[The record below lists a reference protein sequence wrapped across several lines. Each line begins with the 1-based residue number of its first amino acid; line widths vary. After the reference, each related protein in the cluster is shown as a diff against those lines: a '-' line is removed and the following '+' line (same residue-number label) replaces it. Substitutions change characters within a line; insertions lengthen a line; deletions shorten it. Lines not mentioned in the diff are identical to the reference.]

1 MAEQQSKEIYR
12 RFVDEVINGG
22 NTDAVE
28 DLFSAD
34 YVDHSRPPD
43 APEGLEGVKAIPR
56 MFRGAFPD
64 VTFTIED
71 MIEEGD
77 IGAGEPNL
85 EANKALIRR
94 YVEEMFN
101 RHDLTGLEEML
112 APDYVYHVIGQDI
125 RGVEGYKGTVYPLFE
140 AFPDVENVIQD
151 EVAEGDRVA
160 IRWRAHGTHE
170 GEFMGVPATGRKV
183 ELAGITIERIVSDQ
197 RVEGWG
203 VPDMVGLMQQLGAV
217 PGGAPVRS

>member
-77 IGAGEPNL
+77 IVATRVTGRGTHKGPFLGVEPTGVQ
-85 EANKALIRR
+85 ATWASMGFFRVADGKI
-94 YVEEMFN
+94 VE
-101 RHDLTGLEEML
+101 HWG
-112 APDYVYHVIGQDI
+112 APD
-125 RGVEGYKGTVYPLFE
+125 
-140 AFPDVENVIQD
+140 
-151 EVAEGDRVA
+151 
-160 IRWRAHGTHE
+160 
-170 GEFMGVPATGRKV
+170 
-183 ELAGITIERIVSDQ
+183 LASLLT
-197 RVEGWG
+197 
-203 VPDMVGLMQQLGAV
+203 QLGAI
-217 PGGAPVRS
+217 PAPEGEAPAEGTPMTAPPPPAATPPPCATHPRLPPTQPRT